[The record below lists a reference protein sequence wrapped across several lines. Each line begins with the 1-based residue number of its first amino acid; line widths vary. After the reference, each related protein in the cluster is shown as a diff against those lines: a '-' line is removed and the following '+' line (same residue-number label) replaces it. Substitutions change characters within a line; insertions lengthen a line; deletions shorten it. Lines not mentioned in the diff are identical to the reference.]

1 MVVGYAH
8 EVIVFVDP
16 ARLAAGTLV
25 LTGDEHHYVAH
36 VRRARPGATVTVVD
50 GAGRS
55 ASATVDT
62 ITDQQ
67 TSLRVAE
74 PTLHVAAPPH
84 VRFLL
89 PLIKGERMD
98 DALGKLVEVGVD
110 AIVVWPADR
119 SVVKLDADRRE
130 TRLAKYASAL
140 QAAARQCRRPYV
152 PTITYA
158 DSLGSAITALPAG
171 GARFVLDLGSSSPL
185 STLDDITD
193 VTICSGPEGDLTR
206 PELALMF
213 ANKFV
218 AVGLGP
224 RILRAETAPVVA
236 VALVRNATQS

>member
-1 MVVGYAH
+1 VVVGYPH
-8 EVIVFVDP
+8 EVIVFVEP
-16 ARLAAGTLV
+16 ARLVAGTLV

-36 VRRARPGATVTVVD
+36 VRRARPGVVVTVVD

-55 ASATVDT
+55 AQATVET
-62 ITDQQ
+62 LTDAE
-67 TSLRVAE
+67 TALRVAE
-74 PTLHVAAPPH
+74 PTQHVQQPPH

-119 SVVKLDADRRE
+119 SVVKLDPERRE
-130 TRLAKYASAL
+130 SRLAKYASAL

-152 PTITYA
+152 PSITYA
-158 DSLGSAITALPAG
+158 DSLGAAISALPFG
-171 GARFVLDLGSSSPL
+171 GARFVLDLGSSAPL
-185 STLDDITD
+185 ASLEGIAD
-193 VTICSGPEGDLTR
+193 VTIASGPEGDLTR
-206 PELALMF
+206 PELALMA
-213 ANKFV
+213 ANQFV